1 MGLRDNFKALHDDAR
16 AYASRSI
23 DCYKLTLVKRLSLLF
38 GEVACGFVMFMLLF
52 CAFIFGLVA
61 MVALL
66 APVTGLPAAILSA
79 LALLLVSAAIVYCF
93 KVRLF
98 VDVAV
103 KRLCRILYEKDT
115 DDE

>member
-16 AYASRSI
+16 VYASRSI
-23 DCYKLTLVKRLSLLF
+23 DCYKLTLVKRLSRLF

-66 APVTGLPAAILSA
+66 APLTGLPAALLSA
-79 LALLLVSAAIVYCF
+79 LALLAASAAAVYCF

-98 VDVAV
+98 VDAAV
-103 KRLCRILYEKDT
+103 KRLCQILYEKDT